1 MGQTAEP
8 IFCID
13 AEPYENSNRADQ
25 GELFVQVRALHQ
37 ELPGLLKYKCYIISA
52 KSGSSAISQSS
63 IQRFPSTGLLQMPY
77 R

>member
-1 MGQTAEP
+1 MKTQT
-8 IFCID
+8 
-13 AEPYENSNRADQ
+13 
-25 GELFVQVRALHQ
+25 ELIKANYFYKSVPCTK
-37 ELPGLLKYKCYIISA
+37 ELPGLLKYKCYIIFA